1 MLRRFSMCAVRFC
14 SGERSAGHRLKIS
27 RRKSSAGKRNCS
39 RLPVG
44 SAGLARLVKRHVAH
58 RATATGFAAGDSDR
72 YSARVKQQGWETI
85 SSERHFANAHLE
97 VVTDHVQA
105 PTRGQ
110 PRTWTIV
117 HRKAAVVIVPMTR
130 DGKIVLIRQERI
142 PIHEV
147 IWEMPSG
154 QIDPPSP
161 RLRRTGNRG
170 AVRTEIEQVAL
181 RELRE
186 EAGYELGK
194 EGELIA
200 LGYYFSSPGFT
211 DERGY
216 FFLARPVVACRNYV
230 RDESEAILD
239 CRAFSISQIRRMIAE
254 NDIRDANTL
263 SGLTRLWARGLLPG
277 ELRQ

>member
-1 MLRRFSMCAVRFC
+1 M
-14 SGERSAGHRLKIS
+14 S
-27 RRKSSAGKRNCS
+27 RPKSSAGKRNCS

-186 EAGYELGK
+186 EAGYELGE